1 MSLFDA
7 YFLNR
12 YLCLYPY
19 LCCQYLMHVSLPLP
33 ISLSFIVTIL
43 FLFLSFIFIF
53 TQVSALFYACFF
65 TFIYH
70 LYLYLCPHYFM
81 SVISIVPLSLPLCLS
96 LFFSFTSTE
105 HTLLTVCGRSMI
117 CSRTGSAWRICCW
130 RNREQ
135 ERKVRSASSLL
146 LLLLSI
152 AYIALNRP
160 QGKTLSALFTIF
172 FHYLLSFH
180 QLPQNIS
187 ATFPPN
193 TALIP
198 AI

>member
-105 HTLLTVCGRSMI
+105 RTLLTVCGRSMI

-130 RNREQ
+130 RNREL
-135 ERKVRSASSLL
+135 ERKVRSAL
-146 LLLLSI
+146 LLLLSLPI
-152 AYIALNRP
+152 AYIVLNQP
-160 QGKTLSALFTIF
+160 QGKTLSGLFKLSF
-172 FHYLLSFH
+172 LFALLSSITTKYPCH
-180 QLPQNIS
+180 IS
-187 ATFPPN
+187 PPN

-198 AI
+198 TI